1 MTIACVTRSGCGLI
15 DDCLAEAVADL
26 AARGFRLAGTVWV
39 LPAAPHA
46 HACDMDVR
54 VLPDGPSRRISQP
67 LGALSQGCR
76 LDTDAVETL
85 ALAVESCV
93 AGADLLI
100 VNKFGKQEAA
110 GRGLRQAI
118 VMAVEAEIPVLIG
131 VNGLNLPEFLAFVG
145 DHAEQ
150 IAGKPED
157 IVFWACSK
165 RLAAAATMPCPM
177 PRESIPATTS

>member
-1 MTIACVTRSGCGLI
+1 MDIAYVTLSGRGLI

-26 AARGFRLAGTVWV
+26 EARGFRLAGTVRV
-39 LPAAPHA
+39 LPADPHA

-67 LGALSQGCR
+67 LGTLSQGCR

-85 ALAVESCV
+85 ALAVESRIS
-93 AGADLLI
+93 GADLLV

-118 VMAVEAEIPVLIG
+118 VMAIEADIPVLIG

-145 DHAEQ
+145 NQAVRIE
-150 IAGKPED
+150 ATPED
-157 IVFWACSK
+157 IVRWASSE
-165 RLAAAATMPCPM
+165 RLARAEARQAA
-177 PRESIPATTS
+177 E

>member
-1 MTIACVTRSGCGLI
+1 MNIAYVTLSGRGLI

-26 AARGFRLAGTVWV
+26 EARGFRLAGTVRV
-39 LPAAPHA
+39 LPADPHA

-85 ALAVESCV
+85 ALAVESRI
-93 AGADLLI
+93 AGADLLV

-118 VMAVEAEIPVLIG
+118 VMAIEADIPVLIG

-145 DHAEQ
+145 DHTEQ
-150 IAGKPED
+150 IEGKPED
-157 IVFWACSK
+157 IVSWACTR
-165 RLAAAATMPCPM
+165 RLATALA
-177 PRESIPATTS
+177 